1 MNICLFGAT
10 GRVGSVILENA
21 LTNHLTVQTLVRD
34 AKKLNQDAA
43 ELTVKEGNVLQ
54 EKDIANCI
62 KGADV
67 VVSALNTDGSTTLS
81 DSMPFIISNMKKY
94 GLIRIITIGTA
105 GILQARSAPH
115 LYRFQSAESRRKSTK
130 DAEEH
135 LKAYLLLKDSGLDW
149 TIVCPTYLPAGE
161 RIGTYRYEKD
171 FLPETPSS
179 ISIYDTGDFA
189 FRQLFSDEFI
199 GSRVG
204 LTY

>member
-1 MNICLFGAT
+1 VNICLFGAT

-21 LTNHLTVQTLVRD
+21 LTYHLSVQTLVRD

-94 GLIRIITIGTA
+94 GLFRIITIGTA

-135 LKAYLLLKDSGLDW
+135 LKAYILLKDSGLDW
-149 TIVCPTYLPAGE
+149 TIVCPTYLPASE

-171 FLPETPSS
+171 FLPENPSS